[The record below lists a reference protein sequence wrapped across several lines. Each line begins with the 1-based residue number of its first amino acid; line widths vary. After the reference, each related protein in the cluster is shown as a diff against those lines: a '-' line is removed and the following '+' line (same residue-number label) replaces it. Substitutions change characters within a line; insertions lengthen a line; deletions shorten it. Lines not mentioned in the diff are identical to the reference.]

1 VFADLFLVRALYNY
15 VGQEE
20 DELTIQA
27 GDVIG
32 LVNGDNP
39 DWWEGELNGK
49 IGVFPANYVERI

>member
-1 VFADLFLVRALYNY
+1 MRALYNY

-27 GDVIG
+27 GDIIG
-32 LVNGDNP
+32 LINGDNA

-49 IGVFPANYVERI
+49 VGVFPANYVEKV